1 MPTSNPTPTPTPKA
15 TSKTTATT
23 TTETANVPPKGISKG
38 VSDATMIRIKSELE
52 TMLMFAMSRGKV
64 INTELNPLIESNN
77 LDDLINAHNILSK
90 NIAPATPRSIAYL
103 KVLSQDDDTKSI
115 FKRLPI
121 IRNLVILAILFLVV
135 FIGASLSDQVNTDS
149 LSKGVL
155 SNSGLSLLLNIVFLC
170 AISGLGVVFYLL
182 KNVSEGVEKSTLMP
196 EQAIYY
202 IALIVLGLISG
213 LILSEIVSSYNEGKD
228 LSIFNNAVLAL
239 IGGFSSDAIFSIL
252 QGIIDRIKSI
262 FSVSSNN

>member
-1 MPTSNPTPTPTPKA
+1 MATSNPTSTNS
-15 TSKTTATT
+15 TSSSTVGTTS
-23 TTETANVPPKGISKG
+23 ETANEAPKGISKG
-38 VSDATMIRIKSELE
+38 ISDATMIQLKKELE

-77 LDDLINAHNILSK
+77 LDDLINAHNILAK

-103 KVLSQDDDTKSI
+103 KALSKESGKSI
-115 FKRLPI
+115 FRRLPI
-121 IRNLVILAILFLVV
+121 IRNLVILAIIFLII
-135 FIGASLSDQVNTDS
+135 FIGSSLSNEVNSDS

-155 SNSGLSLLLNIVFLC
+155 SNSGLPLFLNIVFLC

-182 KNVSEGVEKSTLMP
+182 KNVSEGVRKSTLMP
-196 EQAIYY
+196 EQTIYY

-228 LSIFNNAVLAL
+228 LNIFNNAVLAL
-239 IGGFSSDAIFSIL
+239 LGGFSSDAIFSIL
-252 QGIIDRIKSI
+252 QGIIDKIKSI
-262 FSVSSNN
+262 FSSGDDH

>member
-1 MPTSNPTPTPTPKA
+1 MATSNPTSTNS
-15 TSKTTATT
+15 TSSSTVGKTS
-23 TTETANVPPKGISKG
+23 ETANEAPKGISKG
-38 VSDATMIRIKSELE
+38 ISDATMIQLKKELE

-77 LDDLINAHNILSK
+77 LDDLINAHNILAK

-103 KVLSQDDDTKSI
+103 KALSKESGKSI
-115 FKRLPI
+115 FRRLPI
-121 IRNLVILAILFLVV
+121 IRNLVILAIIFLII
-135 FIGASLSDQVNTDS
+135 FIGSSLSNEVNSDS

-155 SNSGLSLLLNIVFLC
+155 SNSGLPLFLNIVFLC

-182 KNVSEGVEKSTLMP
+182 KNVSEGVRKSTLMP
-196 EQAIYY
+196 EQTIYY

-228 LSIFNNAVLAL
+228 LNIFNNAVLAL
-239 IGGFSSDAIFSIL
+239 LGGFSSDAIFSIL
-252 QGIIDRIKSI
+252 QGIIDKIKSI
-262 FSVSSNN
+262 FSSGDDH